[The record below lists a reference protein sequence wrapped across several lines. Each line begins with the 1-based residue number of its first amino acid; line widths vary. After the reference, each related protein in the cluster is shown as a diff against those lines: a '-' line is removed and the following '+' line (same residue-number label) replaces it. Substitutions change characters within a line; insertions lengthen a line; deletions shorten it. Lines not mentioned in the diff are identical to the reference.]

1 MTDPILILGA
11 TSGIGKCAVEEALS
25 RGLPVRAFSRSADK
39 IPLSPNLETFAGDA
53 LLPGDIAGAVKGV
66 RAIVYAL
73 GIRERLAMLWEDE
86 TLFSASTSILLE
98 QMGIAGVTRLAV
110 VTGYGAGRSKIAM
123 SLIER
128 AGFQMVFRKP
138 YQDKDRQEAMI
149 LESDTDWTIAR
160 PGMLTNGAYS
170 GKYKILRSPK
180 EWRLGMISR
189 RDVASYLI
197 DTIEKGSE
205 LKSDVVLVR

>member
-1 MTDPILILGA
+1 MIDPILILGA

-39 IPLSPNLETFAGDA
+39 IPLSPNLEIFAGDA
-53 LLPGDIAGAVKGV
+53 LVPGDIAGAVKGV
-66 RAIVYAL
+66 RAVVYAL
-73 GIRERLAMLWEDE
+73 GVRERLAMLWEDE

-98 QMGIAGVTRLAV
+98 QMGIEGVTRLAV
-110 VTGYGAGRSKIAM
+110 VTGYGAGRSKVAM
-123 SLIER
+123 NLIER
-128 AGFQMVFRKP
+128 TGFQMVFRKP

-149 LESDTDWTIAR
+149 LESDTNWTIAR
-160 PGMLTNGAYS
+160 PGVLTNGANS
-170 GKYKILRSPK
+170 GKYKILRSPE

-197 DTIEKGSE
+197 DAIEKGSE
-205 LKSDVVLVR
+205 LKSDVVLVG

>member
-1 MTDPILILGA
+1 MIETDPQLGTFNITARLLKLVNDMPKDQQLILLKQL
-11 TSGIGKCAVEEALS
+11 IGENVTKHLFKLIVEMS
-25 RGLPVRAFSRSADK
+25 
-39 IPLSPNLETFAGDA
+39 
-53 LLPGDIAGAVKGV
+53 
-66 RAIVYAL
+66 
-73 GIRERLAMLWEDE
+73 EDQQI
-86 TLFSASTSILLE
+86 ILLE

-128 AGFQMVFRKP
+128 TGFQMVFRKP

-149 LESDTDWTIAR
+149 LESDTNWTIAR
-160 PGMLTNGAYS
+160 PGMLTNGAPS
-170 GKYKILRSPK
+170 GKYKILRSPE

-197 DTIEKGSE
+197 DAIEEGSE